1 MQEYLGLRGPA
12 LSRAI
17 GVVSGLCF
25 LLYGFDQGLLG
36 GFMTLASFLNQ
47 FPESAVPTYPGNL
60 QVANNL
66 GLTVGI
72 WNLGCLVSA
81 VVAIFIG
88 DRLGRKKI
96 VFTGLLLLLVGEI
109 IQCTAFHW
117 GQFVAGRFIAGLG
130 NGLNCAT
137 VPAWQAECTK
147 AHRRGTV
154 LMMSAG
160 VCIAAG
166 LTLSYWADFAFA
178 WLDPGSES
186 WRVPIALQLV
196 LIVIAAWLVL
206 YMPESPRWLI
216 LAGREAE
223 ALHVLSALND
233 KKESDRVI
241 HQEFLQI
248 KDAVIEMAQA
258 SFVNV
263 FKMGDYRD
271 GHRVILAVALQFFQQ
286 IGGINFCTMY
296 FAAMFN
302 QQYQWDAWISRLL
315 AACAGTTFL
324 LASFVSVYG
333 IDRYWGRRQLML
345 FGTSGM
351 LICMIV
357 LCLMVYINNRS
368 ALDVGTAFVFIY
380 CIFFAIGWQGM
391 SWLYQVEI
399 VPLRIRGPGNA
410 ISTVAN
416 WLANFIVVFATPAA
430 FTNTTYRTYIIFIAT
445 NAVILPTIYFFYPE
459 TSLRCLEEM
468 DVIFHAANS
477 SKRPWLDVVKIAAN
491 QPLWYAREDVEQTF
505 DYEGSDWHKRHVRF
519 SEDVKDSDG
528 DTTTINVSPVD
539 DNEKYQSDSG
549 VSTISPTV
557 SGNRSRSGSG
567 NSVDPDESVRNGAE
581 DFFAGRML

>member
-1 MQEYLGLRGPA
+1 MQEYLGLRGLA

-47 FPESAVPTYPGNL
+47 FPESAVPLFPGNL
-60 QVANNL
+60 QIANNL

-72 WNLGCLVSA
+72 WNLGCLVA
-81 VVAIFIG
+81 GVIAIFIG

-96 VFTGLLLLLVGEI
+96 VFTGLLLLLVGEV

-154 LMMSAG
+154 LMISAG

-196 LIVIAAWLVL
+196 LIIAAAWLVC

-216 LAGREAE
+216 LAGREDE
-223 ALHVLSALND
+223 ALHVLAVLND
-233 KKESDRVI
+233 KKQNDRII

-248 KDAVIEMAQA
+248 KDAVIEMAKA
-258 SFVNV
+258 SFTNV

-286 IGGINFCTMY
+286 IGGINFCTQY
-296 FAAMFN
+296 YAAMFN
-302 QQYQWDAWISRLL
+302 QQYQWDPWVARLL

-324 LASFVSVYG
+324 AASFISVYG
-333 IDRYWGRRQLML
+333 IDRYWGRRQLMM
-345 FGTSGM
+345 FGTTGM
-351 LICMIV
+351 LVSMII
-357 LCLMVYINNRS
+357 LCIMVYLNDRT

-410 ISTVAN
+410 LSTVVSKLVGKLYCRFRNACCVHEN
-416 WLANFIVVFATPAA
+416 NIPHLHYLHRNQCRHPAHRLFLLPRNQPSMPGGNGRHFPCCKSIQASLVRRRQDCCQRATVV
-430 FTNTTYRTYIIFIAT
+430 RTRRHRA
-445 NAVILPTIYFFYPE
+445 
-459 TSLRCLEEM
+459 SLRLRRQRMAQATCTLQRRRQ
-468 DVIFHAANS
+468 
-477 SKRPWLDVVKIAAN
+477 RPRWRYYDHRRLAYGG
-491 QPLWYAREDVEQTF
+491 Q
-505 DYEGSDWHKRHVRF
+505 
-519 SEDVKDSDG
+519 
-528 DTTTINVSPVD
+528 
-539 DNEKYQSDSG
+539 
-549 VSTISPTV
+549 
-557 SGNRSRSGSG
+557 
-567 NSVDPDESVRNGAE
+567 
-581 DFFAGRML
+581 

>member
-1 MQEYLGLRGPA
+1 
-12 LSRAI
+12 
-17 GVVSGLCF
+17 
-25 LLYGFDQGLLG
+25 
-36 GFMTLASFLNQ
+36 MTLASFLNQ
-47 FPESAVPTYPGNL
+47 FPESAVPSYPGNL

-233 KKESDRVI
+233 KKEGDRVI
-241 HQEFLQI
+241 QQEFLQI

-286 IGGINFCTMY
+286 IGG
-296 FAAMFN
+296 
-302 QQYQWDAWISRLL
+302 
-315 AACAGTTFL
+315 
-324 LASFVSVYG
+324 
-333 IDRYWGRRQLML
+333 
-345 FGTSGM
+345 
-351 LICMIV
+351 MIV
-357 LCLMVYINNRS
+357 
-368 ALDVGTAFVFIY
+368 
-380 CIFFAIGWQGM
+380 
-391 SWLYQVEI
+391 
-399 VPLRIRGPGNA
+399 
-410 ISTVAN
+410 
-416 WLANFIVVFATPAA
+416 
-430 FTNTTYRTYIIFIAT
+430 
-445 NAVILPTIYFFYPE
+445 
-459 TSLRCLEEM
+459 
-468 DVIFHAANS
+468 
-477 SKRPWLDVVKIAAN
+477 K
-491 QPLWYAREDVEQTF
+491 
-505 DYEGSDWHKRHVRF
+505 
-519 SEDVKDSDG
+519 
-528 DTTTINVSPVD
+528 
-539 DNEKYQSDSG
+539 
-549 VSTISPTV
+549 
-557 SGNRSRSGSG
+557 
-567 NSVDPDESVRNGAE
+567 
-581 DFFAGRML
+581 